1 MNRENMQREFKVTA
15 GEQKRI
21 LFMIQKKKEKR
32 KEKERK
38 ERKMEERNEL
48 TRRPSGLISSE
59 F

>member
-21 LFMIQKKKEKR
+21 LFTIQKK

>member
-21 LFMIQKKKEKR
+21 LFTIQKKK